1 MIRIVYYA
9 TLTRSSIPSNTR
21 ANIVLFDK
29 NKNYEELILHRIA
42 QNIILLHNFIIYTYR
57 QMYLLQIYPLLFIFF
72 PFFFRGNKYFFEER
86 SNKVGFFVD
95 INKHRMIVRPE
106 EDTA

>member
-1 MIRIVYYA
+1 
-9 TLTRSSIPSNTR
+9 
-21 ANIVLFDK
+21 
-29 NKNYEELILHRIA
+29 
-42 QNIILLHNFIIYTYR
+42 
-57 QMYLLQIYPLLFIFF
+57 MYLLQIYPLLFIFF